1 MELEIEG
8 AKRFCGQ
15 CGATAEVGARFCG
28 RCGFDMFAAPQA
40 AHAVDEETADQG
52 IEGAGSAEPMGL
64 GMAWLIYLG
73 AMVPWL
79 GVVLLPSKNL
89 TAMLTLTLIVHFGLG
104 FVMTRYVMSRLI
116 EFHPV
121 HNTISNVFSAKFW
134 MFIFWPLRMPVL
146 LFKLTVSS
154 SL

>member
-1 MELEIEG
+1 MEQEIEG

-28 RCGFDMFAAPQA
+28 RCGFDMFAASQA
-40 AHAVDEETADQG
+40 AHAVDLEAADQG
-52 IEGAGSAEPMGL
+52 VEVPGVAEPMGL
-64 GMAWLIYLG
+64 GVAWLIYLG
-73 AMVPWL
+73 AMVLWL
-79 GVVLLPSKNL
+79 GVMLLPSNNPI
-89 TAMLTLTLIVHFGLG
+89 AVLTLVVHFGLG
-104 FVMTRYVMSRLI
+104 FVMTRYVMSRLV